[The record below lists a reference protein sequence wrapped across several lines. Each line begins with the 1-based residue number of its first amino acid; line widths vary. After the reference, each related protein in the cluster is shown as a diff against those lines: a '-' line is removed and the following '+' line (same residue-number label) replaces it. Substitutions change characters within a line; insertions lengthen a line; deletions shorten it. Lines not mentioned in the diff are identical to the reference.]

1 LRESCPHS
9 GQSGVFFMT
18 DLPAWLVSRG
28 CTVPSIGLLQPAD
41 PFLDTAGEELRRRI
55 FITTGQRGEALCL
68 RPEFTIPVCLHHL
81 AGEGAAARYGYFG
94 TVFRQRQDEP
104 AEFRQAGIEDIG
116 NADRLAADARSIAD
130 ALALCVAVAGHN
142 GWRVTLGDQ
151 AVFEAV
157 VRALGLPSGWR
168 KKLARSFGAPDK
180 VEALIA
186 SLGSPRERAAGH
198 PEDITAA
205 LEAGD
210 APALAAAIAAR
221 MEQFGFA
228 AAASRTP
235 GEIAARMLE
244 QSALDNARLTQEHIA
259 DLRAFLAIRMPL
271 DRAGEALRSF
281 AGRLDGDMGPVLG
294 NFDARVAGLQ
304 AQGVDP
310 ASITYDAAFGRPLD
324 YYTGLVYEISA
335 PGSGNPV
342 AGGGRYDRLLTLLGA
357 RSEVPGVGFS
367 VWLDRLEAAK

>member
-1 LRESCPHS
+1 
-9 GQSGVFFMT
+9 MT
-18 DLPAWLVSRG
+18 DLLAWLASRG
-28 CTVPSIGLLQPAD
+28 CTVPQIGLLQPAD
-41 PFLDTAGEELRRRI
+41 PFLDTAGEDLRRRI

-81 AGEGAAARYGYFG
+81 AGGGAPARYGYAG

-116 NADRLAADARSIAD
+116 DTDRLGADARSIAD
-130 ALALCVAVAGHN
+130 ALALCNEAAGGN

-186 SLGSPRERAAGH
+186 SLGSPRDRPSGH
-198 PEDITAA
+198 PEEITAA

-210 APALAAAIAAR
+210 AVALAAAIAAR
-221 MEQFGFA
+221 MDEYGFA
-228 AAASRTP
+228 AAASRSP

-244 QSALDNARLTQEHIA
+244 QAALDNARLTADHIA
-259 DLRAFLAIRMPL
+259 DLRAFLSIRKPL
-271 DRAGEALRSF
+271 GDAGAALREF
-281 AGRLDGDMGPVLG
+281 AGRLDGDMAPVLA
-294 NFDARVAGLQ
+294 NFDARIARLQ
-304 AQGVDP
+304 AEGVDP
-310 ASITYDAAFGRPLD
+310 ATITYDAAFGRPLD
-324 YYTGLVYEISA
+324 YYTGLVYEILPPA
-335 PGSGNPV
+335 GGKPV